1 MARARA
7 LTIAVSAALLAV
19 PAAYGQ
25 SGAPDDADQRQV
37 SWKQL
42 PANLLSD
49 QKKIWT
55 FPAQVAHGRY
65 WLPVLAVVGTT
76 AALIATDAKTAGYF
90 RGTPMYSGFNRVFN
104 GNATMAGTLIAP
116 IGLYVTGLARK
127 DSYATHT
134 ALLAGEAVADAEVLT
149 TVLKDIDK
157 RSRPA
162 SFAPGANLNDSWF
175 ESSGNPL
182 RGTGSFPS
190 GHTIAAFSVA
200 TVVARRYGHHYRWVP
215 YVAYGLAA
223 TVGFSRLTLSA
234 HFLSDVFAG
243 ATFGY
248 TIGRFSVLRQ

>member
-7 LTIAVSAALLAV
+7 LTTAVFAALLAV
-19 PAAYGQ
+19 RLAQGQ
-25 SGAPDDADQRQV
+25 SAPPADADQREV

-42 PANLLSD
+42 PANFLSD
-49 QKKIWT
+49 QKKMWT
-55 FPAQVAHGRY
+55 FPAQVARGHH
-65 WLPVLAVVGTT
+65 WLPALAVVAT
-76 AALIATDAKTAGYF
+76 ATALIATDAKTAGYF
-90 RGTPMYSGFNRVFN
+90 RGTQMYSGFNRVFS

-116 IGLYVTGLARK
+116 VGLYVTGLARK

-175 ESSGNPL
+175 ESGGNPL

-200 TVVARRYGHHYRWVP
+200 TVMARRYGPHHRWAP

-223 TVGFSRLTLSA
+223 TVAFSRLTLSA

-248 TIGRFSVLRQ
+248 TIGRFGVLRQ